1 MDMTDG
7 WNYYHHVFVVGQAE
21 KHALMSEV
29 LTRIDKDER
38 ARQMMKQSMDLLPQG
53 AKFIVGDFE
62 RLSV

>member
-1 MDMTDG
+1 
-7 WNYYHHVFVVGQAE
+7 
-21 KHALMSEV
+21 MSEV

-53 AKFIVGDFE
+53 AKSIVGDFE